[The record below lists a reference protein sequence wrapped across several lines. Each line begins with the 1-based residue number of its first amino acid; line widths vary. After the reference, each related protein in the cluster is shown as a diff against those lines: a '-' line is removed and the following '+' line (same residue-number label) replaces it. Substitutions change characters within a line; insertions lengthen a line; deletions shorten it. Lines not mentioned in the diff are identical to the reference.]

1 MKLKLKHS
9 MIKLFN
15 KCMR

>member
-1 MKLKLKHS
+1 MKPKLKNS